1 MKSVIAFGA
10 ALLFGMGLVL
20 SGMTDP
26 KAVIGFLDIF
36 GDWKPQL
43 ILVMVGAIIVNVIAY
58 RIVYKMEKPF
68 ISDIFHIPTLKHI
81 DRKLL
86 VGAALFGTGWG
97 IAGFC
102 PGPAIASILTLDKS
116 VLLFVV
122 SMIVGTFSYKKI
134 AT

>member
-97 IAGFC
+97 VAGFC
-102 PGPAIASILTLDKS
+102 PGPAIASILTFDKS